1 MFVTNILTYVQVL
14 HWIFLCLFTYS
25 CKNKTK
31 HSHFVHVIIII
42 FCKRHSAINSSSIQ
56 CILKFFFCD
65 MAFTNQDIFLELL
78 ENKIYPNRENSHQTY
93 QSGVISWLWDKIFGL
108 ENYAS
113 KIHCEV
119 LESWITSFS
128 QKFKD
133 ELTREWAATNASKRD
148 VLKKYKTYMDH
159 PVEFPGNLT
168 FIAFS
173 ISL

>member
-1 MFVTNILTYVQVL
+1 MSLLSYFANVTQPSTLPR
-14 HWIFLCLFTYS
+14 F
-25 CKNKTK
+25 
-31 HSHFVHVIIII
+31 
-42 FCKRHSAINSSSIQ
+42 SASLNS
-56 CILKFFFCD
+56 FFD

-113 KIHCEV
+113 KMHCEV

-168 FIAFS
+168 FTTFRT
-173 ISL
+173 